1 MTKEAERLNKGNICV
16 TRTSPPSVYDA
27 YFERF
32 QIDFKY
38 FLKSRFEE
46 LSSGGIMVLTFLS
59 KETKHEINS
68 CEVLSTVLN
77 EMVQEVSKHI
87 NTCK

>member
-1 MTKEAERLNKGNICV
+1 MTKEAEPLNKGNICV

-32 QIDFKY
+32 RIDFKY

-46 LSSGGIMVLTFLS
+46 LSSGGMMVLTFLS
-59 KETKHEINS
+59 RGTKYEITS
-68 CEVLSTVLN
+68 CEVLSTLN
-77 EMVQEVSKHI
+77 EMVQEVCKHI
-87 NTCK
+87 NIYK